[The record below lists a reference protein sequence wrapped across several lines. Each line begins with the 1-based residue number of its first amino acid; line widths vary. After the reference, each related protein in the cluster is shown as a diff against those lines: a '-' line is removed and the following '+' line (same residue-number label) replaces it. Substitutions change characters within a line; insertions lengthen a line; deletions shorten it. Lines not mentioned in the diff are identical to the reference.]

1 VSDEKPASAATHLL
15 LALDPARLRE
25 RDDFAPLRPGVDI
38 AYLYRDEAGG
48 SSAALLRYSPGA
60 KVPRHEHAGHEH
72 ILVLDGS
79 QRDERGEYFPG
90 SLIINPPGTAH
101 SVESPNGCLVLIIW
115 SRPIHFLGEAD

>member
-1 VSDEKPASAATHLL
+1 VSDEKPASAAKHLL

-25 RDDFAPLRPGVDI
+25 RKDFAPLRPGVDI
-38 AYLYRDEAGG
+38 AYLYRDDAGG
-48 SSAALLRYSPGA
+48 STAALLRYSPGA
-60 KVPRHEHAGHEH
+60 KVPRHEHVGHEH

-115 SRPIHFLGEAD
+115 TRPIQFLGEAD